1 MLPGLSRPEPED
13 TLPRIVSGLSPAG
26 VLVRKKPALEAH
38 RGH

>member
-13 TLPRIVSGLSPAG
+13 TLPRIVSGLSRAR
-26 VLVRKKPALEAH
+26 VLVRKKTGPQGH